1 MTSKHDTLLTTRKAM
16 RRTSFNLTFKSSLAI
31 CYCFCLSTTAF
42 CICWYVCKNV
52 QLCAV
57 AAIAATLPVLAIA
70 AIVRLCDNWY
80 AHRAFK
86 TEKRKHDHN

>member
-1 MTSKHDTLLTTRKAM
+1 M

-31 CYCFCLSTTAF
+31 CYCFCLSATAF
-42 CICWYVCKNV
+42 CVGWYVCKNV

-57 AAIAATLPVLAIA
+57 AALASVALVLAVA
-70 AIVRLCDNWY
+70 AIVAMCSNWY
-80 AHRAFK
+80 AHGAFK